1 MRLLCRL
8 TFLSTFLFS
17 VDRVSDENIFNSTV
31 STIQNFQFNKSNLR
45 DSLTSDYLISL
56 TKIEKKELYDSLKQ
70 NIPLNMLLTAIAPTS
85 GHFRVDKGLRGLKI
99 VGYGCLAFGIPW
111 VPLLAEGDVND
122 GGYLLIIAAYLS
134 IPISYCYL
142 LFDSG
147 VQTVKYNNEIENIIF
162 NSDI

>member
-1 MRLLCRL
+1 MI
-8 TFLSTFLFS
+8 FSTFLFS
-17 VDRVSDENIFNSTV
+17 VDRVSDKNIFKRTV

-56 TKIEKKELYDSLKQ
+56 TKLEKKELYDSLKQ

-99 VGYGCLAFGIPW
+99 IAYGCLAFGIPW
-111 VPLLAEGDVND
+111 VPLLVDADVND
-122 GGYLLIIAAYLS
+122 GGFLLIITAYVT

-142 LFDSG
+142 LVDSG
-147 VQTVKYNNEIENIIF
+147 VQTVKYNNDIENIIF

>member
-1 MRLLCRL
+1 MGLLCTL

-17 VDRVSDENIFNSTV
+17 VDRVSDKNIFKRTV

-56 TKIEKKELYDSLKQ
+56 TKMEKKELYDSLKQ

-111 VPLLAEGDVND
+111 VPLLAESDVND
-122 GGYLLIIAAYLS
+122 GGYLLIAAAFLS

-142 LFDSG
+142 LVDSG
-147 VQTVKYNNEIENIIF
+147 VQTVKYNNDIENIVF